1 MCQTHKVGVLLYA
14 LVTGALPY
22 AASTLQNFITQ
33 ILTQK
38 PVIPIEDIQCSQH
51 LKRFLAQLLEPT
63 FFKRVDIQDAIKD
76 PWLKVIFFLFL
87 FFLKKEK
94 KKKPKLIY
102 SILHNYRASK
112 LLLIITLSL
121 SQDLHQ
127 EAKAT
132 NNKVSEYRV
141 AYRTLIEGKTFTLI
155 EIDEIR
161 CNQTEQSQLRTES
174 ICL

>member
-1 MCQTHKVGVLLYA
+1 MLSSTPPELAVLMGTDSPAMNIELNGKTLRKADSWRVGVLLYA
-14 LVTGALPY
+14 LVTGTLPY

-94 KKKPKLIY
+94 KKK
-102 SILHNYRASK
+102 
-112 LLLIITLSL
+112 
-121 SQDLHQ
+121 
-127 EAKAT
+127 
-132 NNKVSEYRV
+132 
-141 AYRTLIEGKTFTLI
+141 
-155 EIDEIR
+155 
-161 CNQTEQSQLRTES
+161 
-174 ICL
+174 